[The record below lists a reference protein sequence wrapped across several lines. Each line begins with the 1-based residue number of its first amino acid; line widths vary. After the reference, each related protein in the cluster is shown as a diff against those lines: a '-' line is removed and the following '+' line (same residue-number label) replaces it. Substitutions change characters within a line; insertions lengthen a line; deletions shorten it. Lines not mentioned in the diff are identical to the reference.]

1 MNTEVL
7 EYKQICMEQTNTEK
21 FKGDHIAFKGSEDTC
36 LKIVTMANFCGP
48 CPYVPGPYFL
58 LIYLIIIFFQ
68 AHTFKNFIYLFC
80 QGS

>member
-21 FKGDHIAFKGSEDTC
+21 FKGRPYIEFKGSEDTC
-36 LKIVTMANFCGP
+36 LKIVAMANFCGP

-58 LIYLIIIFFQ
+58 KIYLIIIFFRP
-68 AHTFKNFIYLFC
+68 IL
-80 QGS
+80 